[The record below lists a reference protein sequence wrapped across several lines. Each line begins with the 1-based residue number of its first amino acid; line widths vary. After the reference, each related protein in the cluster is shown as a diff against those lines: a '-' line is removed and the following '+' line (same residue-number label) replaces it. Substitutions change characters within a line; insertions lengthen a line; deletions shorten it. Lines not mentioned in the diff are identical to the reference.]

1 MQKEID
7 KEIQKSVKNSN
18 LRQDKFW
25 GNSCFWRV
33 TCIQSCKNMY
43 KFNVGYFFQLFLYI
57 SSYLV

>member
-25 GNSCFWRV
+25 GNSCFWRGMGGKRGK
-33 TCIQSCKNMY
+33 IQ
-43 KFNVGYFFQLFLYI
+43 LH
-57 SSYLV
+57 